1 VALSFGGGAMG
12 VLSGW
17 VGSLVETQFRKDQSG
32 RVVFLP
38 GIGSTGYYVDD
49 ASADKKIKSPMAI
62 YTAAR
67 IFVELLGSLSCLT
80 VTMAI
85 AFADPAQPV
94 AHKIKVALVVYFIS
108 SLPFM
113 IFPRWL
119 LGRLYREMI
128 SGICSSLSEVSA
140 ESMRNLQQTANRS
153 RQIAI
158 LVLIGLSLVLTG
170 IIVAVLVAHR
180 G

>member
-1 VALSFGGGAMG
+1 MG
-12 VLSGW
+12 VFAGW
-17 VGSLVETQFRKDQSG
+17 VGSLVDTQFRKDQSG
-32 RVVFLP
+32 RAVFLP
-38 GIGSTGYYVDD
+38 GIGRAGYYVDNTD
-49 ASADKKIKSPMAI
+49 DKKIKSPMAV

-67 IFVELLGSLSCLT
+67 IFVELLGSLSCLAL
-80 VTMAI
+80 TMAI

-119 LGRLYREMI
+119 LGKLYREMI
-128 SGICSSLSEVSA
+128 FGICSSLSEASA
-140 ESMRNLQQTANRS
+140 ESMGNLQQTANRS